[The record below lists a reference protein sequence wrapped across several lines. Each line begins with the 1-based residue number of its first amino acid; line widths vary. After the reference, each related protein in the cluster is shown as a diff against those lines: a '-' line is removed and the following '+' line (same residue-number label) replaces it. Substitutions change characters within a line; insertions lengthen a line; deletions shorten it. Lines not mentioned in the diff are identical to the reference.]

1 MSELHQLS
9 GCDHQ
14 GSHLLLWN
22 RQYYLYNGWYRILFW
37 GNINSMKL
45 DFLAIPTASFSGDDF
60 LISISKV
67 LPNKH
72 NDMTAS
78 WRVSKEVNVVAD
90 GFWGV
95 TIVAYA
101 ICLAWCLNVESGS
114 IDG

>member
-1 MSELHQLS
+1 
-9 GCDHQ
+9 
-14 GSHLLLWN
+14 
-22 RQYYLYNGWYRILFW
+22 
-37 GNINSMKL
+37 MKH

-90 GFWGV
+90 GFWGIAIMTY
-95 TIVAYA
+95 TIN
-101 ICLAWCLNVESGS
+101 LTRGLDVESGS